1 MDNKKFEEGIDFFAQ
16 LFGSFLELRKMG
28 YTQEEINWA
37 YNTMSGNF
45 VPNFNI
51 KNLSNLIESRK
62 ENWKVNKKAFQV
74 KCFEQFNLY
83 IFRHI
88 HFNTRV

>member
-1 MDNKKFEEGIDFFAQ
+1 
-16 LFGSFLELRKMG
+16 MG

-62 ENWKVNKKAFQV
+62 EN
-74 KCFEQFNLY
+74 
-83 IFRHI
+83 
-88 HFNTRV
+88 

>member
-1 MDNKKFEEGIDFFAQ
+1 MDEKKFEQGIDFFAQ

-62 ENWKVNKKAFQV
+62 ENWKINKKSTPKSAW
-74 KCFEQFNLY
+74 KEIY
-83 IFRHI
+83 EIIHI
-88 HFNTRV
+88 VIIIA

>member
-1 MDNKKFEEGIDFFAQ
+1 MDEKKFEQGIDFFAQ

-62 ENWKVNKKAFQV
+62 ENWKVNKKSTSKSAW
-74 KCFEQFNLY
+74 KEIY
-83 IFRHI
+83 EIIHI
-88 HFNTRV
+88 VIIIA

>member
-37 YNTMSGNF
+37 YDTMSGNF

-62 ENWKVNKKAFQV
+62 ENWKVTKKALQV
-74 KCFEQFNLY
+74 KYFLNNKFIY
-83 IFRHI
+83 F
-88 HFNTRV
+88 